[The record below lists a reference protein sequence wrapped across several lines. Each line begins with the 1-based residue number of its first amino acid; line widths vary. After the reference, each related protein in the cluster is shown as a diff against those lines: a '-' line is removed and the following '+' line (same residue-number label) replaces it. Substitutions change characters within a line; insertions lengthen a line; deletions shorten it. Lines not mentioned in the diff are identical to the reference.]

1 MQNIKFYHCKKLITE
16 LFIARRLRLNSKDKG
31 VNSSPS
37 HAIATLGVSLSI
49 FIMILSLAIVG
60 GFKSEI
66 ANKIYSLDSHIRV
79 YNAALGL
86 DDNIYTIHT
95 DDVMPVI
102 RSTFADD
109 VVAKMSLIADQSA
122 IIKTADDFKGIVFK
136 GVDGNFDWSYIGST
150 LVSGCLPDRA
160 KPEEVLISNS
170 VAKKLR
176 IGVGDKIYTYFCN
189 QKIKV
194 RRVVVTGIFNTDFD
208 DFDSNYLLGS
218 LTLLQGVNG
227 WSENTGNYVGINV
240 KDTAQIPALSYL
252 LFSKLAASAYN
263 TDNRTVYNVT
273 NTTQTNASFF
283 SWLSLLDMNVIIII
297 CLMAIVSGF
306 TLISVLL
313 MIVLERIKL
322 IGLLKTLGADGS
334 MIRRIFILLTQKL
347 ILRSLIIG
355 NVLGIGLA
363 LVQKHF
369 HIIRLNPEAYYMP
382 YVPIQIDWLTIALL
396 NVCVFVAAYLTLL
409 GPSHII
415 SSIKPSTTL
424 RYE

>member
-1 MQNIKFYHCKKLITE
+1 MITE

-109 VVAKMSLIADQSA
+109 VVANMSLIADQSA

-136 GVDGNFDWSYIGST
+136 GVDGNYDWSYICST
-150 LVSGCLPDRA
+150 LVRGRLPDRA

-194 RRVVVTGIFNTDFD
+194 RRVIVTGIFNTDFD

-227 WSENTGNYVGINV
+227 WSENTGNYVGIIV

-363 LVQKHF
+363 LVQKYF
-369 HIIRLNPEAYYMP
+369 HIIKLNSEAYYMP

>member
-1 MQNIKFYHCKKLITE
+1 MITE

-109 VVAKMSLIADQSA
+109 VVANMSLIADQSA

-136 GVDGNFDWSYIGST
+136 GVDGNYDWSYIGST
-150 LVSGCLPDRA
+150 LVSGRLPGRA

-363 LVQKHF
+363 LVQKYF

>member
-109 VVAKMSLIADQSA
+109 VVANMSLIADQSA

-194 RRVVVTGIFNTDFD
+194 RRVIVTGIFNTDFD

-227 WSENTGNYVGINV
+227 WSENTGNYVGIIV

-363 LVQKHF
+363 LVQKYF
-369 HIIRLNPEAYYMP
+369 HIIKLNPEAYYMP

>member
-1 MQNIKFYHCKKLITE
+1 MITE
-16 LFIARRLRLNSKDKG
+16 LFIARRLRLNTKEKG

-109 VVAKMSLIADQSA
+109 VVANMSLIADQSA

-136 GVDGNFDWSYIGST
+136 GVDGNYDWSYIGST
-150 LVSGCLPDRA
+150 LVSGRLPDRA

-194 RRVVVTGIFNTDFD
+194 RRVIVTGIFNTDFD

-363 LVQKHF
+363 LVQKYF
-369 HIIRLNPEAYYMP
+369 HIIKLNSEAYYMP

>member
-1 MQNIKFYHCKKLITE
+1 MITE

-109 VVAKMSLIADQSA
+109 VVANMSLIADQSA

-136 GVDGNFDWSYIGST
+136 GVDGNYDWSYIGST
-150 LVSGCLPDRA
+150 LVSGRLPDRA

-240 KDTAQIPALSYL
+240 KDTAQIPSLSYL

-363 LVQKHF
+363 LVQKYF
-369 HIIRLNPEAYYMP
+369 HIIKLNPEAYYMP

>member
-1 MQNIKFYHCKKLITE
+1 MITE

-109 VVAKMSLIADQSA
+109 VVANMSLIADQSA
-122 IIKTADDFKGIVFK
+122 IIKTADDFMGIVFK
-136 GVDGNFDWSYIGST
+136 GVDGNYDWSYIGST
-150 LVSGCLPDRA
+150 LVSGRLPDRA

-363 LVQKHF
+363 LVQKYF

>member
-1 MQNIKFYHCKKLITE
+1 MQNIKFITTKKLITE

-109 VVAKMSLIADQSA
+109 VVANMSLIADQSA

-136 GVDGNFDWSYIGST
+136 GVDGNYDWSYIGST
-150 LVSGCLPDRA
+150 LVSGRLPDRA

-194 RRVVVTGIFNTDFD
+194 RRVIVTGIFNTDFD

-227 WSENTGNYVGINV
+227 WSENTGNYVGIIV

-415 SSIKPSTTL
+415 SSIKPGTTL

>member
-16 LFIARRLRLNSKDKG
+16 LFIARCLRLNSKDKG

-109 VVAKMSLIADQSA
+109 VVANMSLIADQSA

-136 GVDGNFDWSYIGST
+136 GVDGNYDWSYIGST
-150 LVSGCLPDRA
+150 LVSGRLPDRA

>member
-109 VVAKMSLIADQSA
+109 VVANMSLIADQSA

-136 GVDGNFDWSYIGST
+136 GVDGNYDWSYIGST
-150 LVSGCLPDRA
+150 LVSGRLPGRA

-273 NTTQTNASFF
+273 NITQTNASFF

-363 LVQKHF
+363 LVQKCF
-369 HIIRLNPEAYYMP
+369 HIIKLNPEAYYMP

>member
-109 VVAKMSLIADQSA
+109 VVANMSLIADQSA

-136 GVDGNFDWSYIGST
+136 GVDGNYDWSYIGST
-150 LVSGCLPDRA
+150 LVSGRLPDRA

-194 RRVVVTGIFNTDFD
+194 RRVIVTGIFNTDFD

-227 WSENTGNYVGINV
+227 WSENTGNYVGIIV

-313 MIVLERIKL
+313 MIILERIKL

-363 LVQKHF
+363 LVQKYF
-369 HIIRLNPEAYYMP
+369 HIIKLNPEAYYMP

>member
-1 MQNIKFYHCKKLITE
+1 MITE

-109 VVAKMSLIADQSA
+109 VVANMSLIADQSA

-136 GVDGNFDWSYIGST
+136 GVDGNYDWSYIGST
-150 LVSGCLPDRA
+150 LVSGRLPDRA

-363 LVQKHF
+363 LVQKCF
-369 HIIRLNPEAYYMP
+369 HIIKLNPEAYYMP

>member
-1 MQNIKFYHCKKLITE
+1 MITE

-109 VVAKMSLIADQSA
+109 VVANMSLIADQSA

-150 LVSGCLPDRA
+150 LVSGRLPDRA

-363 LVQKHF
+363 LVQKYF

>member
-109 VVAKMSLIADQSA
+109 VVANMSLIADQSA

-136 GVDGNFDWSYIGST
+136 GVDGNYDWSYIGST
-150 LVSGCLPDRA
+150 LVSGRLPDRA

-227 WSENTGNYVGINV
+227 WSENTGNYVGIIV

-363 LVQKHF
+363 LVQKYF

>member
-1 MQNIKFYHCKKLITE
+1 MITE

-109 VVAKMSLIADQSA
+109 VVANMSLIADQSA

-136 GVDGNFDWSYIGST
+136 GVDGNYDWSYIGST
-150 LVSGCLPDRA
+150 LVRGRLPDRA

-194 RRVVVTGIFNTDFD
+194 RRVIVTGIFNTDFD

-313 MIVLERIKL
+313 MIILERIKL

-355 NVLGIGLA
+355 NVLGIGMA
-363 LVQKHF
+363 LVQKYF
-369 HIIRLNPEAYYMP
+369 HIVKLNPEAYYMP
-382 YVPIQIDWLTIALL
+382 YVPIQIDWVTIVLL
-396 NVCVFVAAYLTLL
+396 NVCVFVAAYITLL

>member
-1 MQNIKFYHCKKLITE
+1 MITE

-109 VVAKMSLIADQSA
+109 VVANMSLIADQSA

-136 GVDGNFDWSYIGST
+136 GVDGNYDWSYIGST
-150 LVSGCLPDRA
+150 LVSGRLPDRA

-194 RRVVVTGIFNTDFD
+194 RRVIVTGIFNTDFD

-363 LVQKHF
+363 LVQKYF

>member
-1 MQNIKFYHCKKLITE
+1 MQNTKFYHCKKLITA
-16 LFIARRLRLNSKDKG
+16 LFIARRLRLNSKVKG

-109 VVAKMSLIADQSA
+109 VVANMSLIADQSA

-136 GVDGNFDWSYIGST
+136 GVDGNYDWSYIGST

-176 IGVGDKIYTYFCN
+176 IGVGDKIYTYLCN

-194 RRVVVTGIFNTDFD
+194 RRVIVTGIFNTDFD

-227 WSENTGNYVGINV
+227 WSENTGNYVGIIV

>member
-109 VVAKMSLIADQSA
+109 VVANMSLIADQSA

-136 GVDGNFDWSYIGST
+136 GVDGNYDWSYIGST
-150 LVSGCLPDRA
+150 LVSGRLPDRA

-227 WSENTGNYVGINV
+227 WSENTGNYVGIIV

-363 LVQKHF
+363 LVQKYF
-369 HIIRLNPEAYYMP
+369 HIIKLNSEAYYMP

>member
-109 VVAKMSLIADQSA
+109 VVANMSLIADQSA

-136 GVDGNFDWSYIGST
+136 GVDGNYDWSYIGST
-150 LVSGCLPDRA
+150 LVSGRLPDRA

-273 NTTQTNASFF
+273 NITQTNASFF

-363 LVQKHF
+363 LVQKYF
-369 HIIRLNPEAYYMP
+369 HIIKLNPEAYYMP

>member
-1 MQNIKFYHCKKLITE
+1 MITE

-109 VVAKMSLIADQSA
+109 VVANMSLIADQSA

-136 GVDGNFDWSYIGST
+136 GVDGNYDWSYIGST
-150 LVSGCLPDRA
+150 LVSGRLPDRA

-194 RRVVVTGIFNTDFD
+194 RRVIVTGIFNTDFD

-363 LVQKHF
+363 LVQKYF
-369 HIIRLNPEAYYMP
+369 HIIKLNPEAYYMP

>member
-1 MQNIKFYHCKKLITE
+1 MITE

-109 VVAKMSLIADQSA
+109 VVANMSLIADQSA

-136 GVDGNFDWSYIGST
+136 GVDGNYDWSYIGST

-194 RRVVVTGIFNTDFD
+194 RRVIVTGIFNTDFD

>member
-102 RSTFADD
+102 RSTFGDD
-109 VVAKMSLIADQSA
+109 VVANMSLIADQSA

-136 GVDGNFDWSYIGST
+136 GVDGNYDWSYIGST
-150 LVSGCLPDRA
+150 LVSGRLPDRA

-194 RRVVVTGIFNTDFD
+194 RRVIVTGIFNTDFD

-227 WSENTGNYVGINV
+227 WSENTGNYVGIIV

-355 NVLGIGLA
+355 NVLGIGMA
-363 LVQKHF
+363 LVQKYF
-369 HIIRLNPEAYYMP
+369 HIIKLNPEAYYMP

>member
-1 MQNIKFYHCKKLITE
+1 MITE
-16 LFIARRLRLNSKDKG
+16 LFIARRLRLNTKEKG

-109 VVAKMSLIADQSA
+109 VVANMSLIADQSA

-136 GVDGNFDWSYIGST
+136 GVDGNYDWSYIGST
-150 LVSGCLPDRA
+150 LVSGRLPDRA

-334 MIRRIFILLTQKL
+334 LIRRIFILLTQKL

-355 NVLGIGLA
+355 NVLGIGFA
-363 LVQKHF
+363 LVQKYF
-369 HIIRLNPEAYYMP
+369 HIVKLNPEAYYMP
-382 YVPIQIDWLTIALL
+382 YVPIQIDWVTIVLL
-396 NVCVFVAAYLTLL
+396 NVCVFVAAYITLL

>member
-109 VVAKMSLIADQSA
+109 VVANMSLIADQSA

-136 GVDGNFDWSYIGST
+136 GVDGNYDWSYIGST
-150 LVSGCLPDRA
+150 LVSGRLPDRA

-363 LVQKHF
+363 LVQKYF

-415 SSIKPSTTL
+415 SSIKPITTL

>member
-109 VVAKMSLIADQSA
+109 VVANMSLIADQSA

-136 GVDGNFDWSYIGST
+136 GVDGNYDWSYIGST
-150 LVSGCLPDRA
+150 LVSGRLPDRA

-194 RRVVVTGIFNTDFD
+194 RRVIVTGIFNTDFD

-227 WSENTGNYVGINV
+227 WSENTGNYVGIIV

-363 LVQKHF
+363 LVQKYF
-369 HIIRLNPEAYYMP
+369 HIIKLNSEAYYMP

>member
-1 MQNIKFYHCKKLITE
+1 MITE

-313 MIVLERIKL
+313 MIVLERIRL

-363 LVQKHF
+363 LVQKYF

>member
-1 MQNIKFYHCKKLITE
+1 MITE

-109 VVAKMSLIADQSA
+109 VVANMSLIADQSA

-136 GVDGNFDWSYIGST
+136 GVDGNYDWSYIGST
-150 LVSGCLPDRA
+150 LVSGRLPDRA

-240 KDTAQIPALSYL
+240 KDTAQIPALSYV

-355 NVLGIGLA
+355 NVLGIGMA

-382 YVPIQIDWLTIALL
+382 YVPIQIDWVTIALL

>member
-1 MQNIKFYHCKKLITE
+1 MITE

-109 VVAKMSLIADQSA
+109 VVANMSLIADQSA

-136 GVDGNFDWSYIGST
+136 GVDGNYDWSYIGST
-150 LVSGCLPDRA
+150 LVSGRLPDRA

-363 LVQKHF
+363 LVQKYF
-369 HIIRLNPEAYYMP
+369 HIIKLNSEAYYMP

>member
-1 MQNIKFYHCKKLITE
+1 MITE

-109 VVAKMSLIADQSA
+109 VVANMSLIADQSA

-136 GVDGNFDWSYIGST
+136 GVDGNYDWSYIGST
-150 LVSGCLPDRA
+150 LVSGRLPDRA

-170 VAKKLR
+170 VAKKMR

-363 LVQKHF
+363 LVQKYF
-369 HIIRLNPEAYYMP
+369 HIIKLNPEAYYMP
-382 YVPIQIDWLTIALL
+382 YVPIQIDWVTIALL

>member
-1 MQNIKFYHCKKLITE
+1 MITE

-109 VVAKMSLIADQSA
+109 VVANMSLIADQSA

-363 LVQKHF
+363 LVQKYF

>member
-1 MQNIKFYHCKKLITE
+1 MITE

-109 VVAKMSLIADQSA
+109 VVANMSLIADQSA

-136 GVDGNFDWSYIGST
+136 GVDGNYDWSYIGST
-150 LVSGCLPDRA
+150 LVSGRLPDRA

-273 NTTQTNASFF
+273 KTTQTNASFF

-382 YVPIQIDWLTIALL
+382 YVPIQIDWVTIALL

>member
-1 MQNIKFYHCKKLITE
+1 
-16 LFIARRLRLNSKDKG
+16 
-31 VNSSPS
+31 
-37 HAIATLGVSLSI
+37 
-49 FIMILSLAIVG
+49 MILSLAIVG

-109 VVAKMSLIADQSA
+109 VVANMSLIADQSA

-136 GVDGNFDWSYIGST
+136 GVDGNYDWSYIGST
-150 LVSGCLPDRA
+150 LVSGRLPDRA

-363 LVQKHF
+363 LVQKYF

>member
-1 MQNIKFYHCKKLITE
+1 MITE

-109 VVAKMSLIADQSA
+109 VVANMSLIADQSA

-136 GVDGNFDWSYIGST
+136 GVDGNYDWSYIGST
-150 LVSGCLPDRA
+150 LVSGRLPDRA

-355 NVLGIGLA
+355 NVLGIGMA
-363 LVQKHF
+363 LVQKYF
-369 HIIRLNPEAYYMP
+369 HIIKLNPEAYYMP

>member
-1 MQNIKFYHCKKLITE
+1 MITE
-16 LFIARRLRLNSKDKG
+16 LFIARRLRLNSTDKG

-109 VVAKMSLIADQSA
+109 VVANMSLIADQSA

-136 GVDGNFDWSYIGST
+136 GVDGNYDWSYICST
-150 LVSGCLPDRA
+150 LVRGRLPDRA

-194 RRVVVTGIFNTDFD
+194 RRVIVTGIFNTDFD

-227 WSENTGNYVGINV
+227 WSENTGNYVGIIV

-363 LVQKHF
+363 LVQKYF
-369 HIIRLNPEAYYMP
+369 HIIKLNSEAYYMP

>member
-363 LVQKHF
+363 LVQKCF
-369 HIIRLNPEAYYMP
+369 HIIKLNPEAYYMP

>member
-1 MQNIKFYHCKKLITE
+1 MITE

-109 VVAKMSLIADQSA
+109 VVANMSLIADQSA

-136 GVDGNFDWSYIGST
+136 GVDGNYDWSYIGST
-150 LVSGCLPDRA
+150 LVSGRLPDRA

-252 LFSKLAASAYN
+252 LFSRLAASAYN

-363 LVQKHF
+363 LVQKYF
-369 HIIRLNPEAYYMP
+369 HIIKLNPEAYYMP

>member
-109 VVAKMSLIADQSA
+109 VVANMSLIADQSA

-136 GVDGNFDWSYIGST
+136 GVDGNYDWSYIGST
-150 LVSGCLPDRA
+150 LVSGRLPDRA

-194 RRVVVTGIFNTDFD
+194 RRVIVTGIFNTDFD

-227 WSENTGNYVGINV
+227 WSENTGNYVGIIV

>member
-1 MQNIKFYHCKKLITE
+1 MITE

-109 VVAKMSLIADQSA
+109 VVANMSLIADQSA

-136 GVDGNFDWSYIGST
+136 GVDGNYDWSYIGST
-150 LVSGCLPDRA
+150 LVSGRLPDRA

-240 KDTAQIPALSYL
+240 KDTAQIPSLSYL

-363 LVQKHF
+363 LVQKYF
-369 HIIRLNPEAYYMP
+369 HIIKLNPEAYYMP

-415 SSIKPSTTL
+415 SSIKPCTTL

>member
-109 VVAKMSLIADQSA
+109 VVANMSLIADQSA

-136 GVDGNFDWSYIGST
+136 GVDGNYDWSYIGST
-150 LVSGCLPDRA
+150 LVSGRLPDRA

-363 LVQKHF
+363 LVQKYF